1 MTSYFIAGKADDPS
15 FARAEYVAKQIEVS
29 YPHIFFHYEMKHPD
43 DWKEFISSVFRKYDF
58 DEYPEDYPGPL
69 IWTHEG
75 HLIGGSAEFVQKVC
89 IEKFGMK
96 NPPTVTDPM
105 FKAIAGDNFKT
116 VKVAQHRL
124 RHGPNFS
131 EKCDTRHA
139 EASAA
144 GLLHAPELDQK
155 TAVRLG
161 VPLEVWTSPSVSE
174 KYAEMQQKY
183 GKGEVAHLDE
193 RLLIGTIGQEL
204 SHQCVLHHEPIVPK
218 HMALVPS
225 RLVKK
230 PLPPEEG
237 DAEAAKALEGLVEIP
252 PMPYKPTDSVPEDL
266 GIEDFIAAAEVLSS
280 IGGVAVWMGAEGG
293 AEYRHPLDTHLT
305 VLPFPIRGSESASP
319 LRHPLEL
326 HAETALK
333 ENQTELKIFPFSHR
347 FMPINLE
354 GDKPKP
360 SDVGKEMLAAYEKAK
375 GDAKSCMLAFTST
388 WLLLVPLSPPTE
400 ASGFKHELWL
410 KMPPPPPFALIGVVI
425 CPTVEKEWPEIVGLE
440 APGKQ
445 LIANR
450 AETEG
455 IPKDSVT
462 YAEAERQVR
471 IVASLTEKPVDIL
484 ALWAIPT

>member
-29 YPHIFFHYEMKHPD
+29 YPNIFFHYEMKHPD
-43 DWKEFISSVFRKYDF
+43 DWKDFINSVFQKYDF

-105 FKAIAGDNFKT
+105 FKAIAGDNFKM

-124 RHGPNFS
+124 KHGPNFA
-131 EKCDTRHA
+131 ERCDTRHA

-144 GLLHAPELDQK
+144 GLLHPLEWQTK
-155 TAVRLG
+155 TAVKLG
-161 VPLEVWTSPSVSE
+161 VPLEVWTSPDISA
-174 KYAEMQQKY
+174 KYEAMQKEY
-183 GKGEVAHLDE
+183 GNGEVAHLDE
-193 RLLIGTIGQEL
+193 RLQIGPVGQDL
-204 SHQCVLHHEPIVPK
+204 SHQCILHHEPIVPK
-218 HMALVPS
+218 HMALVPQ

-230 PLPPEEG
+230 PVPPEG
-237 DAEAAKALEGLVEIP
+237 DDEAAKALEGVVEVP
-252 PMPYKPTDSVPEDL
+252 PMPYKTEPDEDL
-266 GIEDFIAAAEVLSS
+266 GIEDFIAAAEVLASV
-280 IGGVAVWMGAEGG
+280 GGVAVWMGIDKG
-293 AEYRHPLDTHLT
+293 ATEYRHPLDTHLT
-305 VLPFPIRGSESASP
+305 VLPFPVRGGHSASP

-326 HAETALK
+326 HAELALK
-333 ENQTELKIFPFSHR
+333 ENQTELKIYPFQHK
-347 FMPINLE
+347 FLPINVE
-354 GDKPKP
+354 GEKPKP

-375 GDAKSCMLAFTST
+375 QDSSSCMLAFTST
-388 WLLLVPLSPPTE
+388 WLLLVPISPPTE

-410 KMPPPPPFALIGVVI
+410 KMPPPPPYALIGVVI
-425 CPTVEKEWPEIVGLE
+425 CPTVEKEWPEIAGLE
-440 APGKQ
+440 SAGKQ

-450 AETEG
+450 ADIEG
-455 IPKDSVT
+455 IPKDSST

-471 IVASLTEKPVDIL
+471 IVASLTDKPVEVL
-484 ALWAIPT
+484 SLWATS